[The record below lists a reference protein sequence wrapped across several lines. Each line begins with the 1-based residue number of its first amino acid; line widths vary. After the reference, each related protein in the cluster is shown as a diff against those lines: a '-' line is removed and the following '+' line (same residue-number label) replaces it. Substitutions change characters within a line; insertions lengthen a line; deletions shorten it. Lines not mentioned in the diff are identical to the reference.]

1 MDVNSVAKVV
11 VNAEEVV
18 LVTSRSASAES
29 KSDGADGRSPY
40 KPASEVNLVD
50 EVTQK
55 CPLATKAIPVFPCS
69 DKVVGCLRVNRFDRT
84 FMTSTVPDPTGIK
97 FAQSAFN
104 GNGLMC
110 EDAIPM
116 MPKLRADNNCQPLPL
131 GFLRCGEGSAATRRV
146 NGDGLFNEN
155 VLARF
160 NSSLNE
166 NGMESVSNCYH
177 DNIGISVKDFLV
189 SRWTSEAAFGWHT
202 ILLCGG

>member
-1 MDVNSVAKVV
+1 M
-11 VNAEEVV
+11 
-18 LVTSRSASAES
+18 
-29 KSDGADGRSPY
+29 P
-40 KPASEVNLVD
+40 P
-50 EVTQK
+50 
-55 CPLATKAIPVFPCS
+55 
-69 DKVVGCLRVNRFDRT
+69 
-84 FMTSTVPDPTGIK
+84 TVPNSTSIK

-116 MPKLRADNNCQPLPL
+116 MPKLRADDDMQTFPL
-131 GFLRCGEGSAATRRV
+131 GFLRCSEGSAATRRV

-166 NGMESVSNCYH
+166 DGMESVGNCYH

>member
-1 MDVNSVAKVV
+1 
-11 VNAEEVV
+11 
-18 LVTSRSASAES
+18 
-29 KSDGADGRSPY
+29 
-40 KPASEVNLVD
+40 
-50 EVTQK
+50 
-55 CPLATKAIPVFPCS
+55 
-69 DKVVGCLRVNRFDRT
+69 
-84 FMTSTVPDPTGIK
+84 MTSTVPDPTGIK

-116 MPKLRADNNCQPLPL
+116 MPKLCADDDMQTFPL
-131 GFLRCGEGSAATRRV
+131 GFLRCGEGATASGRV

-189 SRWTSEAAFGWHT
+189 SRWTSETAFGWHSVV
-202 ILLCGG
+202 LSGG